1 MSILSWGKCKIE
13 TTPSINGAPADN
25 ADWKPIDTPKED
37 TTKITPT
44 AGTEKTATE
53 EGGEL
58 VDVRYSKNTYT
69 LEFDLFVKKGK
80 ERPFEDN
87 DGLIAGEYAFRITP
101 EDEEGE
107 GSLIDRSAVRCDE
120 SYSTAEGKM
129 LHYVAKCLKPKTGK
143 TVKPYT
149 KTTAVKAAAKAK

>member
-13 TTPSINGAPADN
+13 TTPSVDGAPGAS
-25 ADWKPIDTPKED
+25 AQWKAIDTPKED

-44 AGTEKTATE
+44 AGTEKTATA

-58 VDVRYSKNTYT
+58 VDVRYGKNTYT
-69 LEFDLFVKKGK
+69 FEFDLFVKKGMQ
-80 ERPFEDN
+80 RPFEDN
-87 DGLIAGEYAFRITP
+87 DGLITGEHAFRIIP
-101 EDEEGE
+101 EDEECE
-107 GSLIDRSAVRCDE
+107 GAQIDRSAVRCDE
-120 SYSTAEGKM
+120 SYSTADGKM

-149 KTTAVKAAAKAK
+149 KTNEAKAAAAKA

>member
-13 TTPSINGAPADN
+13 TTPSVDGAPGAS
-25 ADWKPIDTPKED
+25 AQWKAIDTPKED

-58 VDVRYSKNTYT
+58 VDVRYGKNTYAF
-69 LEFDLFVKKGK
+69 EFDLFVKKGMQ
-80 ERPFEDN
+80 RPFEDN
-87 DGLIAGEYAFRITP
+87 DGLITGEHAFRIIP
-101 EDEEGE
+101 EDEECE
-107 GSLIDRSAVRCDE
+107 GAQIDRSAVRCDE
-120 SYSTAEGKM
+120 SYSTADGKM

-149 KTTAVKAAAKAK
+149 KTNEAKP